1 MSVGSGLVPTA
12 AGDPGPDCGWSDRPN
27 RWSERLSHRTGRIDV
42 DPVCTYRRN
51 DSARAR
57 VVKGAG
63 VEPGVMSGERE
74 PSTETQISTDPH
86 TVRSWGETHELVPVR
101 YERRNEE
108 RIDVVSRSEQRS
120 DAEELSWEEFGDE
133 LSRQGK
139 VAVRHGGEDVD
150 VLDRSEAV
158 GRVTVEGDDVESA
171 LMGGETVEAEVTETT
186 VVEHTVVE
194 EATVQSE
201 VTDREVIESGIV
213 DAELVATEVDH
224 CSVTRASEP
233 EETPEVIE
241 RFRTGTRTDEPY
253 DVEIG
258 VNELWALTREV
269 VERITIESRIANT
282 DVQGTETVESNT
294 IHEEID
300 LDGVTQT
307 VLAGELVASPEAATR
322 AVEQEHVETRF
333 REDDVVETR
342 LVRRQTIDEE
352 LSVAEEITGEASE
365 AETLS
370 MEAVTHTVAESEIV
384 AEDEYGIDLAAVG
397 AGGAAAEA
405 SGVSGTGAVE
415 TPAEGTASAH
425 ATEETEGLVAPTQDD
440 EGKTVVNAEGDEFG
454 MVVDVEGDTMHV
466 DPDPSIT
473 DRIRTAL
480 GWEDHDDDT
489 YPVGGESIARI
500 EDDRVVLDIDHEP

>member
-1 MSVGSGLVPTA
+1 MIGLLKSMGTTMKHA
-12 AGDPGPDCGWSDRPN
+12 LD
-27 RWSERLSHRTGRIDV
+27 
-42 DPVCTYRRN
+42 
-51 DSARAR
+51 
-57 VVKGAG
+57 
-63 VEPGVMSGERE
+63 
-74 PSTETQISTDPH
+74 
-86 TVRSWGETHELVPVR
+86 GET
-101 YERRNEE
+101 
-108 RIDVVSRSEQRS
+108 
-120 DAEELSWEEFGDE
+120 F
-133 LSRQGK
+133 
-139 VAVRHGGEDVD
+139 
-150 VLDRSEAV
+150 
-158 GRVTVEGDDVESA
+158 TVEY
-171 LMGGETVEAEVTETT
+171 
-186 VVEHTVVE
+186 
-194 EATVQSE
+194 
-201 VTDREVIESGIV
+201 
-213 DAELVATEVDH
+213 
-224 CSVTRASEP
+224 P
-233 EETPEVIE
+233 EETPEVVE

-322 AVEQEHVETRF
+322 AVEQERVETRF

-370 MEAVTHTVAESEIV
+370 MEAVTHTVVESEIV

-397 AGGAAAEA
+397 AGGVTGEA
-405 SGVSGTGAVE
+405 SDVSETGAVE

-480 GWEDHDDDT
+480 GWDDHDEDT

-500 EDDRVVLDIDHEP
+500 EDDQVVLDIDHRP